1 MTDCPLGIVKV
12 PAFKAHP
19 VRRAN
24 TEDPHRKVYERAP
37 AVARARAM
45 AA

>member
-1 MTDCPLGIVKV
+1 MTDPTQKGDFHDVD
-12 PAFKAHP
+12 A